1 MSTLERAIVIAAE
14 GHAGINDKGGA
25 PYILHPLRMMLNLST
40 SSLRKNLEI
49 EVFLSLE
56 GHCFWCVRS
65 FEALFGGLNSPPAY
79 AAISLGMRIR
89 L

>member
-1 MSTLERAIVIAAE
+1 M
-14 GHAGINDKGGA
+14 
-25 PYILHPLRMMLNLST
+25 HPQSPLCPNCS

-65 FEALFGGLNSPPAY
+65 FEALFGGLNS
-79 AAISLGMRIR
+79 R
-89 L
+89 LPTLQSVWECGSGCRRSG